1 MTFDK
6 VGNDWTVTA
15 SELTVNGAVSGI
27 DKETFARAADGAKD
41 GCPISRVLKANVKV
55 SVKATLSERAEA
67 RA

>member
-6 VGNDWTVTA
+6 AGNDWTVTA

-27 DKETFARAADGAKD
+27 DDETFARAADGAKD
-41 GCPISRVLKANVKV
+41 GCPISRALKGNVKL